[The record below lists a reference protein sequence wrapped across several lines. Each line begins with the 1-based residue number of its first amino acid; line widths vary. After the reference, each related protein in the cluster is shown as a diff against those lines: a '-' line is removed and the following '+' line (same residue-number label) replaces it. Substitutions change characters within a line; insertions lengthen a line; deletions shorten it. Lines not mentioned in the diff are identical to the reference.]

1 MQATYSKYDFYKSIS
16 NFNEILNSSD
26 SNYVTHNG
34 IPNKSNLT
42 FTNGYY
48 VDVTVLF
55 IDIRGSKELATKHTR
70 PVLAKI
76 YRAYISEVISVIRGN
91 TCISEINVEG
101 DGIWAVFNTTSSN
114 NVNTVFVTA
123 CKLASLI
130 DILNVKLFKK
140 GYSEINIGIGIDNGE
155 SLYIK
160 AGYKGSG
167 INEVVWLGKV
177 VGQTALLCSNA
188 NKNGNSRIMVSERV
202 FNCLSEH
209 NKLLLHKNIVH
220 KCYHSKAFISDMN
233 NWVKANGKQT
243 I

>member
-1 MQATYSKYDFYKSIS
+1 M
-16 NFNEILNSSD
+16 
-26 SNYVTHNG
+26 
-34 IPNKSNLT
+34 
-42 FTNGYY
+42 NGYHINCSA
-48 VDVTVLF
+48 LF
-55 IDIRGSKELATKHTR
+55 IDLRGSKELATKHQKK
-70 PVLAKI
+70 VLAKI

-167 INEVVWLGKV
+167 TNEVVWLGKV
-177 VGQTALLCSNA
+177 VGQTAFLCSNA
-188 NKNGNSRIMVSERV
+188 NKNSNSRIMVSDNV
-202 FNCLSEH
+202 YNCLTIQ
-209 NKLLLHKNIVH
+209 NKSLLQRNWSYN
-220 KCYHSKAFISDMN
+220 CYHGNIHRIDMY
-233 NWVKANGKQT
+233 NWVEANKK
-243 I
+243 